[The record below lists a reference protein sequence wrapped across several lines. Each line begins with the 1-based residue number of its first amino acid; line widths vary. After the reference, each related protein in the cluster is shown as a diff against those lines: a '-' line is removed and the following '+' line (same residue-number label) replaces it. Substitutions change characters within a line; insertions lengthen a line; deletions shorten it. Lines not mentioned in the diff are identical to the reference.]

1 MVIVMKPGTPEQ
13 EWKKIKENLEG
24 RGYQINEIVG
34 SGQTILGVIGD
45 TSALDMNMLKVNE
58 CVDKVMRVQEPFK
71 RANRSFHPED
81 SVIDV
86 SGVKIGGHPEDS
98 VIDVSGVKIGG
109 HKLAVIA
116 GPCSVENEKQIVGV
130 AKSVKLAGATL
141 LRGGAFKPRT
151 SPYSFQ
157 GLKEEGLDLL
167 KIARKETGLPIVTE
181 IMSARMLER
190 FVEDVD
196 LIQVGARNMQNF
208 ELLKELGRTNVPVLL
223 KRGLSATIEEWL
235 MAAEYIMAGGN
246 DNVILCERGIRT
258 FETYTRN
265 TLDLSAIP
273 AVKKLSHLPVIVD
286 PSHAAGLW
294 WMVEPM
300 AKAAVAAGADGLII
314 EVHND
319 PEHALCDGAQSLKP
333 ERFARLMG
341 ELSGIAKIVGREL

>member
-86 SGVKIGGHPEDS
+86 SGVKIGGR
-98 VIDVSGVKIGG
+98 
-109 HKLAVIA
+109 KLAVIA
-116 GPCSVENEKQIVGV
+116 GPCSVENETQIVGV

-319 PEHALCDGAQSLKP
+319 PEHALCDGAQSLKT

>member
-58 CVDKVMRVQEPFK
+58 RVDKVMRVQEPFK

-81 SVIDV
+81 SIIDV
-86 SGVKIGGHPEDS
+86 SGVKIGGR
-98 VIDVSGVKIGG
+98 
-109 HKLAVIA
+109 KLTVIA